1 MTATQPASLSPRA
14 KSLARLLV
22 MVELSLVLHL
32 AIIFGIQVGAVERGS
47 QARQP
52 IEARLMP
59 APPAPDAPQILVK
72 AIDRPIQS
80 RAEEYQPPSQAAPS
94 ESAKPQAEQ
103 RKPGLPEAAA
113 SPTLADAP
121 LPLDPTYYPAREVDE
136 HPALVSRMRP
146 AYPAKAVDADVKGD
160 VLVLFMLNE
169 NGSVDEVSVL
179 EENPPGYGFDAAVN
193 EWLKQARFK
202 PAMRKGRAVK
212 SRVVY
217 RVTFEP

>member
-1 MTATQPASLSPRA
+1 MTTTQSTSLSPRA
-14 KSLARLLV
+14 KSLVRLLV

-32 AIIFGIQVGAVERGS
+32 AIIFSIQVGAVERGGP
-47 QARQP
+47 ARQP
-52 IEARLMP
+52 IEARLMS
-59 APPAPDAPQILVK
+59 APPAQDAPQILVK
-72 AIDRPIQS
+72 AIDRPIKS
-80 RAEEYQPPSQAAPS
+80 RVEEYQPPAQAVPGD
-94 ESAKPQAEQ
+94 SAKSQAEQ
-103 RKPGLPEAAA
+103 HKPGLPEAAA
-113 SPTLADAP
+113 SPTLVDAP

-136 HPALVSRMRP
+136 HPALVSQVRP
-146 AYPAKAVDADVKGD
+146 AYPARAVDADIKGD

-202 PAMRKGRAVK
+202 PAVRKGRAVK